1 MFIWPQGCECSEWT
15 TTENTTA
22 RPNDHNNTMKF
33 KCPAAPS
40 AWGAQQLE
48 REFGSEEVFS
58 TQKSR
63 YMNGLETW
71 QQREQEN
78 VRKCIANK
86 TAQFSLSQNVITPT
100 RECWPSPYNL
110 FMLEYFGFWRGPVT
124 LHWWWP
130 QPQLYGCTSNAP
142 PRRAPSQETIDFS
155 EG

>member
-1 MFIWPQGCECSEWT
+1 M
-15 TTENTTA
+15 
-22 RPNDHNNTMKF
+22 F

-110 FMLEYFGFWRGPVT
+110 FMFEYFGFSRAPVT

-130 QPQLYGCTSNAP
+130 QPQLYWCTSKGGGGREEKTLAKF
-142 PRRAPSQETIDFS
+142 RLFLVLLYFLDFKS
-155 EG
+155 SIITLLVPKSF